1 MIIYKIGI
9 NYPDLQEMKQKMLAV
24 IELASIGIFKMVYFY
39 FKTSIS
45 MLLKAPV
52 WWYTLWVALMKS
64 LSSAR

>member
-9 NYPDLQEMKQKMLAV
+9 NYPDLQGVKQKMLAI

-45 MLLKAPV
+45 TLLKAPV